1 MQIEKSLLYQRI
13 LIVAFWIYATT
24 GFIFDEI
31 MPFALP
37 LRSPIILILDIIIVI
52 LGFST
57 LKNRND
63 IIIILAFF
71 FLVFVSSFIANNLS
85 LFFVLNG
92 MRDFIPFMFLI
103 PIYRYFNEE
112 EDRKERFIKALDKA
126 LLWFLIVQGPCLL
139 FQFLKYG
146 ANDHGGGSL
155 GNWGSG
161 IITTLIYLISFY
173 LINKRIDKQNLLRS
187 LWDNKLYILLLIPSF
202 LNETKIGFIFILMYF
217 FLLLPLNRK
226 IFLRVF
232 IAMPFTAL
240 FLWLAAYLYSAST
253 AGYMGN
259 VFSIEYYTQGYLLA
273 QDDDG
278 ENYAKWL
285 FEEDSAEDKYD
296 IPRFTK
302 LLLLQQ
308 INEEHPGHILLGFG
322 VGHFKGGTILAES
335 DIYKEYEW
343 LFFGSMIYL
352 MHVYIQLGII
362 GMILIALFWIIN
374 FAFFDKKYKRDYN
387 LQLFLILTIVL
398 IGFYNDSFRNL
409 PMTIVFMYILSSS
422 ISLKDD
428 EENIIEE

>member
-13 LIVAFWIYATT
+13 LIVAFWICATI
-24 GFIFDEI
+24 GFILDEI

-37 LRSPIILILDIIIVI
+37 LRSPINLILDIIIVI

-202 LNETKIGFIFILMYF
+202 FNETKIGFIFILMYF

-273 QDDDG
+273 QDDD
-278 ENYAKWL
+278 
-285 FEEDSAEDKYD
+285 
-296 IPRFTK
+296 
-302 LLLLQQ
+302 
-308 INEEHPGHILLGFG
+308 
-322 VGHFKGGTILAES
+322 
-335 DIYKEYEW
+335 
-343 LFFGSMIYL
+343 
-352 MHVYIQLGII
+352 
-362 GMILIALFWIIN
+362 
-374 FAFFDKKYKRDYN
+374 
-387 LQLFLILTIVL
+387 
-398 IGFYNDSFRNL
+398 
-409 PMTIVFMYILSSS
+409 
-422 ISLKDD
+422 
-428 EENIIEE
+428 